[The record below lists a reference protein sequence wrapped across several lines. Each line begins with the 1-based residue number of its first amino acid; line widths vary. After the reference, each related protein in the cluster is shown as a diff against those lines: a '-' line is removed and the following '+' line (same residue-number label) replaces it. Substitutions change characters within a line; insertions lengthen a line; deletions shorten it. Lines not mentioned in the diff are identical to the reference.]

1 MSTRTH
7 VIVVVGALV
16 TLLLIFRLVR
26 LQQLRSKYALL
37 WLVIALALVPIAVF
51 PGLLEWTS
59 DRLGIEVPAN
69 ALLFAACAFLF
80 AVAVHYSWE
89 ISRLETRTRLLAE
102 EVALLR
108 AHLRAHLRAQ
118 LGPASVERRDALD
131 TRPLDARP
139 RAADGEHGAPGPAG

>member
-7 VIVVVGALV
+7 VIVIVGALV
-16 TLLLIFRLVR
+16 TLVVIFRLVR

-108 AHLRAHLRAQ
+108 AR
-118 LGPASVERRDALD
+118 LGPTLGPTLGQAPNQAPDRERDRLEVGSPPA
-131 TRPLDARP
+131 T
-139 RAADGEHGAPGPAG
+139 GEHQAPGTAG

>member
-7 VIVVVGALV
+7 FIVVVGALV
-16 TLLLIFRLVR
+16 TLAVIFRLVR
-26 LQQLRSKYALL
+26 VQQLRSKYALL

-69 ALLFAACAFLF
+69 TLLFAACAFLF

-108 AHLRAHLRAQ
+108 TQ
-118 LGPASVERRDALD
+118 LGPAAAEAR
-131 TRPLDARP
+131 TPDARSTDTQP
-139 RAADGEHGAPGPAG
+139 PIVDGEHGARGASG